1 VDFAALYRDYADTV
15 YSYLAFKL
23 KDQRLVEDLMQET
36 FLAVHEK
43 LQQQV
48 EISSPRAWLLSIA
61 HNKMVDFLRRSQ
73 THQPLHAASLA
84 ADGEPAPSTL
94 LVREALLQ
102 LEEPERS
109 IVYGLYVEGLTYRE
123 LAAMLGLPEGTVKSK
138 AHYARK
144 RLYHWLQEGSP
155 K

>member
-1 VDFAALYRDYADTV
+1 
-15 YSYLAFKL
+15 
-23 KDQRLVEDLMQET
+23 
-36 FLAVHEK
+36 
-43 LQQQV
+43 
-48 EISSPRAWLLSIA
+48 
-61 HNKMVDFLRRSQ
+61 
-73 THQPLHAASLA
+73 